1 MQFPRN
7 LLPLRN
13 NHMQSTMK
21 SILGIGNAITDIPVF
36 LPDRFLLN
44 ELGLQPGSM
53 NHIDGQKERQI
64 WDALQGVDL
73 HPVQGGSAANTVA
86 VASRLGMKCGF
97 IGKVGKDALGNGF
110 KKELEQD
117 GVCGCL
123 FEGELPSGRAYTF
136 IDQKTTGMPENGGMA
151 EERTF
156 AAYLGAALEFLPGE
170 LAEEMFQGYDCL
182 HIEGYLMQCAGVVE
196 RVVEIARGRG
206 MVVSF
211 DLGSVGIVKN
221 FRSRVERIVA
231 DFADIV
237 FANEDEALAF
247 TGKRGEEAAMV
258 MNSMMQDG
266 IAVVK
271 QGEKGSVVLKGRELY
286 RVAAVAAEA
295 VDTTGAG
302 DAYAAGFLYA
312 YSQGAD
318 AGKCGEAGSLLASK
332 VVAVIGPKIGKSGLE
347 AGKTAIE
354 ALLK

>member
-1 MQFPRN
+1 MQN
-7 LLPLRN
+7 A
-13 NHMQSTMK
+13 MK

-44 ELGLQPGSM
+44 GLGLQPGSM
-53 NHIDGQKERQI
+53 NHIDGQKEREI

-73 HPVQGGSAANTVA
+73 HPVQGGSAANTIA
-86 VASRLGMKCGF
+86 AASRLGMKCGF

-110 KKELEQD
+110 KEELEQD

-123 FEGELPSGRAYTF
+123 LEGELPSGRAYTF

-156 AAYLGAALEFLPGE
+156 AVYLGAALEFLPGE

-182 HIEGYLMQCAGVVE
+182 HIEGYLMQCPDVVE
-196 RVVEIARGRG
+196 RAVEIARWRG

-221 FRSRVERIVA
+221 FRGRVERIVA

-247 TGKRGEEAAMV
+247 TGKKGEEAVRAV
-258 MNSMMQDG
+258 HSMMRGG

-271 QGEKGSVVLKGRELY
+271 QGEKGSVVLQGRELY
-286 RVAAVAAEA
+286 RVGAVPVGA

-302 DAYAAGFLYA
+302 DTYAAGFLYA
-312 YSQGAD
+312 YSLGAD
-318 AGKCGEAGSLLASK
+318 AGKCGEAGAVLASE
-332 VVAVIGPKIGKSGLE
+332 VVSVVGPKISKSGLE
-347 AGKTAIE
+347 AGKTVIE
-354 ALLK
+354 ALL

>member
-1 MQFPRN
+1 
-7 LLPLRN
+7 
-13 NHMQSTMK
+13 
-21 SILGIGNAITDIPVF
+21 
-36 LPDRFLLN
+36 
-44 ELGLQPGSM
+44 
-53 NHIDGQKERQI
+53 
-64 WDALQGVDL
+64 
-73 HPVQGGSAANTVA
+73 
-86 VASRLGMKCGF
+86 
-97 IGKVGKDALGNGF
+97 
-110 KKELEQD
+110 
-117 GVCGCL
+117 
-123 FEGELPSGRAYTF
+123 
-136 IDQKTTGMPENGGMA
+136 
-151 EERTF
+151 
-156 AAYLGAALEFLPGE
+156 
-170 LAEEMFQGYDCL
+170 
-182 HIEGYLMQCAGVVE
+182 
-196 RVVEIARGRG
+196 